1 MRRSNKNRNLFMR
14 IVFCL
19 IVTFATVY
27 SCFYDNEEYLYPRL
41 YSSCDTTNV
50 TFSSSVQSV
59 LQQNCLSCHGNNT
72 ASSLGGNVK
81 LEDYQDVKL
90 RADDGSL
97 LGTISH
103 ESGYSPMPKGSTK
116 LDECTITVIEIWVN
130 SNSPDN

>member
-1 MRRSNKNRNLFMR
+1 MRVIINL
-14 IVFCL
+14 IIIIAV
-19 IVTFATVY
+19 AY
-27 SCFYDNEEYLYPRL
+27 SCVYHNEEDLYPQPDT
-41 YSSCDTTNV
+41 CDTVNV
-50 TFSSSVQSV
+50 TFSSSVQPV

-72 ASSLGGNVK
+72 ASSLGGNIK

-103 ESGYSPMPKGSTK
+103 EPGYSPMPRRASK
-116 LDECTITVIEIWVN
+116 LDDCTISIIEIWIN